1 MSDNCVLLVRQ
12 NVSPGL
18 PHAIYNQLFAE
29 ARKLLR
35 EGISADTL
43 KAALREWDGRPGMGP
58 GMLPHLVSDVV
69 RGHRAP
75 IKNAPDWETKL
86 QKELD
91 A

>member
-1 MSDNCVLLVRQ
+1 MNDNCVLIVRGS
-12 NVSPGL
+12 VRPGL

-29 ARKLLR
+29 TRKLLR

-43 KAALREWDGRPGMGP
+43 KAALREWDSRPGMGP

-69 RGHRAP
+69 RFMTAP
-75 IKNAPDWETKL
+75 TKQSPDWEKKL
-86 QKELD
+86 AEEL